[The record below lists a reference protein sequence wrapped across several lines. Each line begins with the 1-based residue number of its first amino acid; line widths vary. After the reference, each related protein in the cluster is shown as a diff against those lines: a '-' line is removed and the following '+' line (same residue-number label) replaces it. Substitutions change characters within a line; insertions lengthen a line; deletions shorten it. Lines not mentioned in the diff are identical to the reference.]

1 MIFNNSKPIY
11 IQILEL
17 INYKI
22 MNQEWNP
29 DERIPSVRDLA
40 ISYEVNP
47 NTIMRVYERLQSDE
61 IIYKR
66 RGLGYYLSLDARDKI
81 VVRSKNEFITDELPK
96 IFAKLDTFSITISDL
111 EKLYSEY
118 SKLRMH

>member
-1 MIFNNSKPIY
+1 MIFNNSQPIY

-22 MNQEWNP
+22 MNQEWKP

-40 ISYEVNP
+40 VSYEVNP

-61 IIYKR
+61 VIYKR
-66 RGLGYYLSLDARDKI
+66 RGLGYYLSIDARDKI
-81 VVRSKNEFITDELPK
+81 VIRSKNEFIADELPK

-118 SKLRMH
+118 YNLK